1 MAYEPKKAME
11 KQTLDQLPA
20 PFAVERLGR
29 VLMGIQ
35 EGALRRTYLKEHLM
49 PYSLPFVVRIIACAH
64 RESAL
69 GNHRAACLLEVAIDV
84 IVRSGSHEDLRNA
97 FLSTC
102 LVLCEHG
109 VWAMFQRNDE
119 DQNLLEK
126 AERLILNPPKGSLA
140 ERGETLG
147 RRKTLA
153 RIAEGDILDR
163 LIIDPHKDVIK
174 NVLLNPRMDEDKVIR
189 LCARRP
195 VHPQVLE
202 EVAVSRY
209 RTRPAVRRSIVLNP
223 SCPTPLACWLMTSMS
238 RRDLM
243 GVVGNATL
251 MEPSREAARQ
261 LLTQKQL

>member
-1 MAYEPKKAME
+1 MAYEPKKSME
-11 KQTLDQLPA
+11 KQSLDQLPA

-29 VLMGIQ
+29 ILMAIQ
-35 EGALRRTYLKEHLM
+35 EGPLRRTYLKDHLM
-49 PYSLPFVVRIIACAH
+49 RCTQPVIVRIIACAH

-69 GNHRAACLLEVAIDV
+69 GNHRAASLLEAAIDL
-84 IVRSGSHEDLRNA
+84 IVRSGEYDDIRTE

-119 DQNLLEK
+119 DQNQLEN

-140 ERGETLG
+140 EQGETLG

-153 RIAEGDILDR
+153 RVAQGDILDR
-163 LIIDPHKDVIK
+163 LVIDPHKDVIK
-174 NVLLNPRMDEDKVIR
+174 NVLLNPRMDEEKVVR

-195 VHPQVLE
+195 VHPEVLE

-209 RTRPAVRRSIVLNP
+209 RTRPAVRRSIVFNP
-223 SCPTPLACWLMTSMS
+223 ACPTPLACWLMTSMS
-238 RRDLM
+238 RNDLLSI
-243 GVVGNATL
+243 VNNATL
-251 MEPSREAARQ
+251 MDSVREAARQ